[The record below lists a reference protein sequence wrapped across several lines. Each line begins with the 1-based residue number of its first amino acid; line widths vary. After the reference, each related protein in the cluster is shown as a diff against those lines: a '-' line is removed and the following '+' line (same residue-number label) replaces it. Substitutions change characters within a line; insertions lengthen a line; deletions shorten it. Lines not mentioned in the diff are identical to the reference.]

1 VFGDINN
8 PESKISKLLKIRP
21 VDKEKPYA
29 VDKVADNPRAYQ
41 VLEEIGV
48 KPNIWYL
55 TKVRNKD
62 AASA

>member
-1 VFGDINN
+1 MDEKRPHSID
-8 PESKISKLLKIRP
+8 KI
-21 VDKEKPYA
+21 
-29 VDKVADNPRAYQ
+29 ADNPRAYQ

-62 AASA
+62 AAKA